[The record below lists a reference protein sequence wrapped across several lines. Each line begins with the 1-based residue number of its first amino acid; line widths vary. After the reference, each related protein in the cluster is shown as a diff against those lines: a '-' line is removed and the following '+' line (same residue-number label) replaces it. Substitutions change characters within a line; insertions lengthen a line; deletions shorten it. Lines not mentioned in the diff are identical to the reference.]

1 VKEKKSM
8 QDRTVIGTPNQR
20 RANRVPLA
28 RPVRL
33 VGLRPVEGQTVNMS
47 ATGLLVHLPELREL
61 CRGEKVAVEIP
72 RMDGEASIL
81 RHGRIVR
88 VEPQKEG
95 MSVAI
100 DLV

>member
-1 VKEKKSM
+1 M
-8 QDRTVIGTPNQR
+8 QDRTILGTPNQR

-33 VGLRPVEGQTVNMS
+33 VVPLPVEGQTVNVS
-47 ATGLLVHLPELREL
+47 ATGLLVHLPEPHDL

-72 RMDGEASIL
+72 RLDGRASIM
-81 RHGRIVR
+81 RNGRIVR
-88 VEPQKEG
+88 IEQQTDG